1 MHSLN
6 RFYIF
11 HQVIFVANNGKLWL
25 FSCIKSD
32 NAQVEKPAVRVTQ
45 AILMNVP
52 IALPI
57 ACRSGALPASVNA
70 PPLYGH
76 RR

>member
-11 HQVIFVANNGKLWL
+11 HQVIFLANNGKLWL
-25 FSCIKSD
+25 FSFIKSD
-32 NAQVEKPAVRVTQ
+32 AKVEKPAVRVTQ
-45 AILMNVP
+45 AILMNVS

-57 ACRSGALPASVNA
+57 AWRSGALPASLNA